1 MELEAFGYVITVL
14 PGDVLGPAMALAL
27 VAALLSGYPV
37 AFGLGG
43 VAVLFGLVAMALGV
57 IEPAF
62 VNALPQR
69 IYGIMS
75 NFTLLAIPAFV
86 FMGGMLEKSGIAER
100 LLVAMGQLLGRV
112 RGGLALAVVLVGALL
127 AATTGV
133 VAATV
138 TTMGLISLPVMLRA
152 GYDRALA
159 SGVIAASGTLGQI
172 IPPSIVLVVLGDQ
185 LGVSVGDLFMG
196 SLIPG
201 LLMAGAFAVYVV
213 AVSTLKPELAP
224 PLRGDPG
231 APVGSTELT
240 TNLETA
246 DQPTADPTSDG
257 VAATGLSPAELAQV
271 LLPPLAL
278 ILLVL
283 GSIFFGIATPTEA
296 GSLGAVGAMVL
307 AALDRGLTRRTI
319 AEVCDDT
326 LRTTAMVL
334 AILIG
339 STAFSLV
346 FRGVGGDQLI
356 SDLLLNLPGGRV
368 GFLVV
373 SMAVIFLLG
382 FFIDFFEIAFIVL
395 PLLLPSAR
403 ALLGPEALLWF
414 GVVIATNLQTS
425 FLTPPF
431 GFALFYLRG
440 VAPPDLTTRT
450 IYRGAWPFIAVQLA
464 VLLLVLLFPPLVT
477 WLPSLMAAS

>member
-1 MELEAFGYVITVL
+1 MELEAFGWVITLV
-14 PGDVLGPAMALAL
+14 PGELLGPLMGLAL
-27 VAALLSGYPV
+27 VAALLSGFPV

-43 VAVLFGLVAMALGV
+43 VAVLFGLIAMALGV
-57 IEPAF
+57 IEPQF
-62 VNALPQR
+62 LNALPQR
-69 IYGIMS
+69 IFGIMS

-86 FMGGMLEKSGIAER
+86 FMGAMLEKSGIAGR
-100 LLVAMGQLLGRV
+100 LLEAMAQLLGRV

-138 TTMGLISLPVMLRA
+138 TTMGLISLPAMLRA
-152 GYDRALA
+152 GYDKALA

-213 AVSTLKPELAP
+213 AVSSWKPELAP
-224 PLRGDPG
+224 PLIVADGDRLG
-231 APVGSTELT
+231 AR
-240 TNLETA
+240 A
-246 DQPTADPTSDG
+246 
-257 VAATGLSPAELAQV
+257 LARV

-283 GSIFFGIATPTEA
+283 GSIFFGVATPTEA
-296 GSLGAVGAMVL
+296 GSLGALGAMGL
-307 AALDRGLTRRTI
+307 AALDGGFSRRSLL
-319 AEVCDDT
+319 EVCDDT

-373 SMAVIFLLG
+373 SMAVIFALG

-403 ALLGPEALLWF
+403 QLLGPEALLWF
-414 GVVIATNLQTS
+414 GVVIGTNLQTS

-440 VAPPDLTTRT
+440 VAPPELSTGD
-450 IYRGAWPFIAVQLA
+450 IYRGAWPFIGVQLL
-464 VLLLVLLFPPLVT
+464 VLLLVILFPPLVT
-477 WLPSLMAAS
+477 WLPSLMAAG